1 MEDQMKHVLSM
12 YDAVMNEFNELFSF
26 SKTFQERMK
35 EEKCKQPYHINL
47 MEELHPNE
55 NAHSRILCKLLQY
68 KNPVTGEYEI
78 INSILHYI
86 CKHKRLYSFEKIEI
100 KQPIITQETARIDL
114 WIRDLST
121 RQAIIFE
128 NKINNAQDQQAQI
141 ARYIERT
148 RAENFR
154 EENIFVVYLSPNG
167 KEPEDQSW
175 RDYKENFSD
184 RYCNFSFCIDILQWL
199 KEDVYPNIRQ
209 KDVCLQSAIA
219 QYIEYLE
226 IKFQLKNSEL
236 YMNIK
241 KLIDSHF
248 ELNKIDNTQERMD
261 VLQEKIDNMNEI
273 LQSMQS
279 LKEELWEKRLKE
291 LPDEWQKKVK
301 QRYPDLECVENVTN
315 MDSQWRFAI
324 PFEDVNERKYY
335 VLIGFDG
342 RLYCQVEYDSNILEE
357 QRKIAN
363 SELYKMKEEG
373 ILPDQ
378 NEVQIWHYFGKDD
391 FEGVFN
397 CFWEVLEW
405 CKND

>member
-1 MEDQMKHVLSM
+1 
-12 YDAVMNEFNELFSF
+12 
-26 SKTFQERMK
+26 
-35 EEKCKQPYHINL
+35 
-47 MEELHPNE
+47 
-55 NAHSRILCKLLQY
+55 
-68 KNPVTGEYEI
+68 
-78 INSILHYI
+78 
-86 CKHKRLYSFEKIEI
+86 
-100 KQPIITQETARIDL
+100 
-114 WIRDLST
+114 
-121 RQAIIFE
+121 
-128 NKINNAQDQQAQI
+128 
-141 ARYIERT
+141 
-148 RAENFR
+148 
-154 EENIFVVYLSPNG
+154 
-167 KEPEDQSW
+167 
-175 RDYKENFSD
+175 
-184 RYCNFSFCIDILQWL
+184 
-199 KEDVYPNIRQ
+199 
-209 KDVCLQSAIA
+209 
-219 QYIEYLE
+219 
-226 IKFQLKNSEL
+226 
-236 YMNIK
+236 MNIK